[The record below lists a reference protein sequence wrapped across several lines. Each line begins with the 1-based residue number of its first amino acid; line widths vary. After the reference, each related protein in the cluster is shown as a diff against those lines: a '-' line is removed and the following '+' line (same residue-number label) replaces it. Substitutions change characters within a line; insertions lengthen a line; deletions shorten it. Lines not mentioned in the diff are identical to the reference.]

1 MRAWCRIVWRCWQDR
16 TPYDPAKHRALQ
28 QHCTVT
34 VPTSSGSQP
43 DLAATQRMLGPAVTS
58 MAARRVEREA
68 LDGKPTSAI
77 PLRSAFVVARAS
89 KLSVAWLRLSGR
101 DSDVV
106 GSHVAALLPEQKTAE
121 PGDGLLRFVQLDN
134 AETDELR
141 ARNGLQRS
149 GAGLGGRL
157 AGASGRLPMSAEQAE
172 ASGVGRGLAPCA
184 DAQLAEDRGDVVVD
198 GPL

>member
-1 MRAWCRIVWRCWQDR
+1 MRAASR
-16 TPYDPAKHRALQ
+16 P
-28 QHCTVT
+28 
-34 VPTSSGSQP
+34 
-43 DLAATQRMLGPAVTS
+43 
-58 MAARRVEREA
+58 
-68 LDGKPTSAI
+68 
-77 PLRSAFVVARAS
+77 AFVAARAS

-106 GSHVAALLPEQKTAE
+106 GSYVAALLPEQKTAE
-121 PGDGLLRFVQLDN
+121 SGDRLLRFVQLDN
-134 AETDELR
+134 ADTDELR
-141 ARNGLQRS
+141 ARNGSQRS

-198 GPL
+198 GLL